1 MINPIKSVCVL
12 RLSALGDCINA
23 FGLANA
29 LHETYKDLDVHFVV
43 DKRFSSLFIDENG
56 QPLIPMDTVDIKKLG
71 VLKAGYQ
78 LYKNLKTTKFNALFN
93 LQTSIKSSV
102 LSLFIK
108 ARLKYGYDAQ
118 RRREG
123 QLLFINRQVK
133 SPTNPHVL
141 AGFLA
146 FAKQAGF
153 DDLQPSWN
161 YKLSDSELATADKL
175 INSGNKKVFAIA
187 PASAKKAKNWTVE
200 GYSKLAMFALSKGF
214 HVILL
219 GSNSE
224 YEKNLCESINKNTKD
239 KCVNLCGKTSLRIL
253 AAVISKTSLVL
264 SPDSAAMHLASSQ
277 KVPVI
282 GLFAIHNPDRVGAW
296 NYRDIEVSVYKQVA
310 TKELQGK
317 TPGWRYRV
325 HDENAMQQIQVHD
338 VISAFN
344 KACEKYGI

>member
-161 YKLSDSELATADKL
+161 YKLSDS
-175 INSGNKKVFAIA
+175 
-187 PASAKKAKNWTVE
+187 
-200 GYSKLAMFALSKGF
+200 
-214 HVILL
+214 
-219 GSNSE
+219 
-224 YEKNLCESINKNTKD
+224 
-239 KCVNLCGKTSLRIL
+239 
-253 AAVISKTSLVL
+253 
-264 SPDSAAMHLASSQ
+264 
-277 KVPVI
+277 
-282 GLFAIHNPDRVGAW
+282 
-296 NYRDIEVSVYKQVA
+296 
-310 TKELQGK
+310 
-317 TPGWRYRV
+317 
-325 HDENAMQQIQVHD
+325 
-338 VISAFN
+338 
-344 KACEKYGI
+344 

>member
-1 MINPIKSVCVL
+1 MKNPIKSVCIL

-29 LHETYKDLDVHFVV
+29 LHENYKDLDVRFVV
-43 DKRFSSLFIDENG
+43 DNRFSSLFINDNG
-56 QPLIPMDTVDIKKLG
+56 QPLVPMETVDIKNLG

-78 LYKNLKTTKFNALFN
+78 LYKKLKTTKFDALFN
-93 LQTSIKSSV
+93 LQTSIKASI

-133 SPTNPHVL
+133 SPDNPHVL

-146 FAKQAGF
+146 FAQQAGF

-161 YKLSDSELATADKL
+161 YKLSDNELDTADKL
-175 INSGNKKVFAIA
+175 INSGNQKVFAIA

-200 GYSKLAMFALSKGF
+200 GYSKLANYAISEGF

-219 GSNSE
+219 GSNSD
-224 YEKNLCESINKNTKD
+224 YEKNLCDLINKNTKD
-239 KCVNLCGKTSLRIL
+239 RCVNLCGKTSLRIL
-253 AAVISKTSLVL
+253 AAVISKASLLL
-264 SPDSAAMHLASSQ
+264 SPDSAAMHLASSL
-277 KVPVI
+277 KIPVI

-296 NYRDIEVSVYKQVA
+296 NYRDLEVSVYKQIA
-310 TKELQGK
+310 IKELQGK
-317 TPGWRYRV
+317 TLGWRYRV
-325 HDENAMQQIQVHD
+325 HDENAMQQIQVKD
-338 VISAFN
+338 VINAFN
-344 KACEKYGI
+344 KAREKYGI